1 MEMARIKSKDKI
13 TKTSMIETLVGG
25 SMVFLNA
32 YYENER
38 LLTR

>member
-1 MEMARIKSKDKI
+1 MARIKSKDKI
-13 TKTSMIETLVGG
+13 TKTSMIETLEGG